1 MNKHYITIFITS
13 LLVLVSCDT
22 SQITGKLEIVCNGVE
37 EKKTFLTKPK
47 LHTEIKKEEKIILLK
62 FSDKKIDDM
71 KCSEWKEEKISC
83 RSDKEWLNY
92 LFLDRVTGNIQ
103 LNNNLTTD
111 EGNNIN
117 VTFRGNCSKLKE
129 NKI

>member
-1 MNKHYITIFITS
+1 MNKYYTTIFITS

-37 EKKTFLTKPK
+37 ETDTFLKKPT
-47 LHTEIKKEEKIILLK
+47 LHTVTKKEEKTMLLR
-62 FSDKKIDDM
+62 FNDKNLDDM